1 MAYDIDEA
9 AAAELESIKEQ
20 ARILKARK
28 EELDI
33 YLRVKARLEGLPA
46 VKQPAAVN
54 KSVTP
59 RSNSTKALVI
69 DLATQLIAENGHV
82 TTKELLEIASF
93 RGIHVG
99 SKAPILAVSKMMN
112 GSGEFQLKNRKEG
125 WVFAEK

>member
-1 MAYDIDEA
+1 MAHDIDEA
-9 AAAELESIKEQ
+9 AAAELESIKEE
-20 ARILKARK
+20 ARLLKARK
-28 EELDI
+28 EELEI
-33 YLRVKARLEGLPA
+33 YMRVKARLTGIPA
-46 VKQPAAVN
+46 AKQPAVVD
-54 KSVTP
+54 KPTTP

-82 TTKELLEIASF
+82 TTKELLEIANF

-99 SKAPILAVSKMMN
+99 SKAPILAVSKTMN